1 MLVMTDKLWAQL
13 IVPPLLTLVWL
24 LIGSRILKLARPGGD
39 LDKARSKLN
48 WYGAAVML
56 AVMYVIWFH
65 SEMESYWKVWVVSF
79 VVVAV
84 LIAVIG
90 ASRREEGRLLNSD
103 WRRARTIWVGANAA
117 GWVIVSIFWFYG
129 N

>member
-1 MLVMTDKLWAQL
+1 MTDKLWAQL
-13 IVPPLLTLVWL
+13 IVPPVLTLVWL
-24 LIGSRILKLARPGGD
+24 VIGSHILKLASRGSE
-39 LDKARSKLN
+39 LHRVRSKLN

-65 SEMESYWKVWVVSF
+65 TELKAYWKGWVLLF
-79 VVVAV
+79 VLVAFA
-84 LIAVIG
+84 LALIG

-103 WRRARTIWVGANAA
+103 GKRALMIWVGANVS
-117 GWVIVSIFWFYG
+117 GLVIVSIFWFYG

>member
-1 MLVMTDKLWAQL
+1 MTDKLWAQL

-24 LIGSRILKLARPGGD
+24 PIGSHILKLARPGGD

-48 WYGAAVML
+48 WYGAAVLL

-65 SEMESYWKVWVVSF
+65 SELESHWKVWVVSF
-79 VVVAV
+79 LVVAV
-84 LIAVIG
+84 FIAVTA

-103 WRRARTIWVGANAA
+103 WTRALMIWVGANVA
-117 GWVIVSIFWFYG
+117 GLAIVSIFWFYG